1 MPIDAVDTNGG
12 NFIDL
17 TLSDTESCNESYEEV
32 VKKRFKTN
40 LEKNLRS
47 THSSSSKDVS
57 SAPSVVER
65 AKIFEEEEEKQPF
78 EEGKADSTLRYD
90 VNIDEKSSQ
99 NLDELNFKCSS
110 IGVGE
115 DVVDVD
121 KGNAVDEDMSDD
133 DTAGYEGVVQEDNDE
148 DMSDN
153 DTAGYEGVVQEDDGE
168 NDDDRND
175 PVIAANEID
184 ETFGEKAHVSAPTR

>member
-1 MPIDAVDTNGG
+1 MDAANTNGG

-17 TLSDTESCNESYEEV
+17 TDDTESCDESYEEV

-78 EEGKADSTLRYD
+78 EEGKAHSALRYD

-99 NLDELNFKCSS
+99 NVDERNFQCSS
-110 IGVGE
+110 IGEDE
-115 DVVDVD
+115 DVVAVD
-121 KGNAVDEDMSDD
+121 KGNAVDEDMFDD
-133 DTAGYEGVVQEDNDE
+133 DK
-148 DMSDN
+148 
-153 DTAGYEGVVQEDDGE
+153 AGYEGVVQEDDGE
-168 NDDDRND
+168 NDDDRNE
-175 PVIAANEID
+175 PVVAANEID